1 MRDAD
6 ILAFFRV
13 LLEDD
18 EFLAKYG
25 EKIAALRRKP
35 STPKILDS
43 PLSPMPADRG
53 IIPIRSPPGPAPCE
67 AMDTAPPQPYSDD
80 QSGDASS
87 SEEEFQL
94 VEGRKRKAGK
104 AKATMAKK
112 PVAPAP
118 SPSPVPQPSR
128 ASPSPRPGS
137 PSPPTAPTA
146 QAKKQRPPPPIYIQ
160 DKGKWTDVSKMCMDR
175 KIHYT
180 NARSCQQGIKVQVP
194 TATDYRDLT
203 RSLRERNVPFHT
215 YALPEDTPTRVV
227 IKRVAKEIA
236 TSDVKA
242 DLISQDIPVQA
253 VHRLHRARGHI
264 EYDMVLVVCDP
275 SPGHH
280 PIFKIRSVCSLT
292 GISIEKP
299 YKPHLVGQC
308 HNCQLYGHAARNCFA
323 TPRSSSS
330 LSGSSGY
337 QSSSVTSSKNENH
350 LLVDE
355 RKVVFVGRLEED
367 ATKQALGSKFAKFGR
382 VSRVRIHSHDNGTR
396 YGFVTYERARDAWA
410 AVKAASTF
418 ARYDVRFGAHCAF
431 FRQSDAEP
439 DVPEA

>member
-53 IIPIRSPPGPAPCE
+53 TIPIRSPPGPAPCE

-227 IKRVAKEIA
+227 IKRVPKEIA

-299 YKPHLVGQC
+299 YKPHLVEG
-308 HNCQLYGHAARNCFA
+308 GDDVMA
-323 TPRSSSS
+323 TDS
-330 LSGSSGY
+330 L
-337 QSSSVTSSKNENH
+337 
-350 LLVDE
+350 L
-355 RKVVFVGRLEED
+355 D
-367 ATKQALGSKFAKFGR
+367 ADK
-382 VSRVRIHSHDNGTR
+382 D
-396 YGFVTYERARDAWA
+396 GFLN
-410 AVKAASTF
+410 
-418 ARYDVRFGAHCAF
+418 
-431 FRQSDAEP
+431 
-439 DVPEA
+439 

>member
-25 EKIAALRRKP
+25 EKIAALKRKP

-53 IIPIRSPPGPAPCE
+53 TIPIRSPPGPAPCE
-67 AMDTAPPQPYSDD
+67 AMDTTPPLLYSDD

-137 PSPPTAPTA
+137 PPAAPTA

-227 IKRVAKEIA
+227 IKRVPKEIA

-323 TPRSSSS
+323 TPRTDFAFESGETVTDDS
-330 LSGSSGY
+330 LPHASLHYRPARACTLRAPRSPPRRADTPHWTG
-337 QSSSVTSSKNENH
+337 VETRRELFH
-350 LLVDE
+350 L
-355 RKVVFVGRLEED
+355 F
-367 ATKQALGSKFAKFGR
+367 
-382 VSRVRIHSHDNGTR
+382 
-396 YGFVTYERARDAWA
+396 
-410 AVKAASTF
+410 
-418 ARYDVRFGAHCAF
+418 
-431 FRQSDAEP
+431 
-439 DVPEA
+439 